1 MLFMVLK
8 AMGHTSSHNRLA
20 YLQNRVAFSR
30 RNEKDE
36 AVIIVPMLLRP
47 EGWGDNVPKLT
58 PAESLITTAATVP
71 AGSARTAGRHRAEC
85 SVPLLTA
92 PGAPRAPRAD
102 TPSPSPGFAGGLGLR
117 GSGLAAGEMCNQE
130 GPSECMEEPFQSG
143 GI

>member
-36 AVIIVPMLLRP
+36 AVIVVPMFIIVPMLLRT

-58 PAESLITTAATVP
+58 LEESLITMAATVP
-71 AGSARTAGRHRAEC
+71 AGSACTAGRHRAEC

-92 PGAPRAPRAD
+92 PRAPRAPRAD
-102 TPSPSPGFAGGLGLR
+102 TPSPSLGFAGGLGL
-117 GSGLAAGEMCNQE
+117 
-130 GPSECMEEPFQSG
+130 
-143 GI
+143 